1 MEHAP
6 KKVGVHE
13 AATLYGWLVLHT
25 TPRSVSA
32 SNMALFLAITDESVE
47 GFRPTLPCCRIES

>member
-25 TPRSVSA
+25 TPCSV
-32 SNMALFLAITDESVE
+32 I
-47 GFRPTLPCCRIES
+47 G